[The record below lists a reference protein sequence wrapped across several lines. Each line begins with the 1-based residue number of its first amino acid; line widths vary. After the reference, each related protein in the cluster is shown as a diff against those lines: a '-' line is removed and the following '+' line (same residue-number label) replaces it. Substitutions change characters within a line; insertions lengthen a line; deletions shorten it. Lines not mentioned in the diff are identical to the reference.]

1 MRFDMSLDW
10 GFNMRDKEAL
20 VTIAEFEND
29 FDAEIARVALETGG
43 IRAVVLGGDLVA
55 NMPPLQEVRLRL
67 QVLAGDVEKA
77 QQILT
82 EMEQESGDFEGL
94 DDLEDETR

>member
-1 MRFDMSLDW
+1 M
-10 GFNMRDKEAL
+10 NMRDKEAL
-20 VTIAEFEND
+20 VTVAEFEND

-77 QQILT
+77 KQILD

>member
-1 MRFDMSLDW
+1 
-10 GFNMRDKEAL
+10 
-20 VTIAEFEND
+20 
-29 FDAEIARVALETGG
+29 
-43 IRAVVLGGDLVA
+43 VA

>member
-1 MRFDMSLDW
+1 MRE
-10 GFNMRDKEAL
+10 NEAL

-29 FDAEIARVALETGG
+29 FDAEIARVALENGG
-43 IRAVVLGGDLVA
+43 LRAVILGGDLVA

-77 QQILT
+77 KQILQ
-82 EMEQESGDFEGL
+82 EMEQESADFEGL
-94 DDLEDETR
+94 DDFEEDAR

>member
-1 MRFDMSLDW
+1 
-10 GFNMRDKEAL
+10 MRDKEAL
-20 VTIAEFEND
+20 VTVAEFEND

-77 QQILT
+77 KQILD
-82 EMEQESGDFEGL
+82 EMEQQSGDFDGL
-94 DDLEDETR
+94 DDFEDETR

>member
-1 MRFDMSLDW
+1 MRE
-10 GFNMRDKEAL
+10 KEAL
-20 VTIAEFEND
+20 VTVAEFEND

-67 QVLAGDVEKA
+67 QVLAGDAEKA
-77 QQILT
+77 MQILQ
-82 EMEQESGDFEGL
+82 EMEQESGDIEGL
-94 DDLEDETR
+94 DDLEDEPSERVSGQS

>member
-1 MRFDMSLDW
+1 
-10 GFNMRDKEAL
+10 MRDKEAL
-20 VTIAEFEND
+20 VTVAEFEND

-77 QQILT
+77 KQILD

>member
-1 MRFDMSLDW
+1 M
-10 GFNMRDKEAL
+10 NMRDKEAL
-20 VTIAEFEND
+20 VTVAEFEND

-77 QQILT
+77 KQILD
-82 EMEQESGDFEGL
+82 EMEQQSGDFDGL
-94 DDLEDETR
+94 DDFEDETR

>member
-1 MRFDMSLDW
+1 
-10 GFNMRDKEAL
+10 MRDKEAL

-43 IRAVVLGGDLVA
+43 IRAVILGGDLVA

-67 QVLAGDVEKA
+67 QVLAGDAEKA
-77 QQILT
+77 QQILQ

-94 DDLEDETR
+94 DDLEDEAR

>member
-1 MRFDMSLDW
+1 L
-10 GFNMRDKEAL
+10 NMRDKEAL
-20 VTIAEFEND
+20 VTVAEFEND

-77 QQILT
+77 KQILD
-82 EMEQESGDFEGL
+82 EMEQQSGDFDGL
-94 DDLEDETR
+94 DDFEDETR

>member
-1 MRFDMSLDW
+1 
-10 GFNMRDKEAL
+10 MRDKEAL
-20 VTIAEFEND
+20 VTVAEFEND

-82 EMEQESGDFEGL
+82 EMEQQSGDFDGL
-94 DDLEDETR
+94 DDFEDQAQ

>member
-1 MRFDMSLDW
+1 MRE
-10 GFNMRDKEAL
+10 KEAL
-20 VTIAEFEND
+20 VTVAEFEND

-67 QVLAGDVEKA
+67 QVLAGDAEKA
-77 QQILT
+77 LQILQ
-82 EMEQESGDFEGL
+82 EMEQESGDIEGL
-94 DDLEDETR
+94 DDLEEDAQ

>member
-1 MRFDMSLDW
+1 
-10 GFNMRDKEAL
+10 
-20 VTIAEFEND
+20 
-29 FDAEIARVALETGG
+29 VALETGG

-94 DDLEDETR
+94 DDLEDEAR

>member
-1 MRFDMSLDW
+1 
-10 GFNMRDKEAL
+10 MRDKEAL
-20 VTIAEFEND
+20 VTVAEFEND

-67 QVLAGDVEKA
+67 QVLAGDAEKA
-77 QQILT
+77 LQILQ
-82 EMEQESGDFEGL
+82 EMEQQSGDFEGL
-94 DDLEDETR
+94 DDLEDQTR

>member
-1 MRFDMSLDW
+1 
-10 GFNMRDKEAL
+10 MRDKEAL
-20 VTIAEFEND
+20 VTVAEFEND

-82 EMEQESGDFEGL
+82 EMEQQSGDFDGL
-94 DDLEDETR
+94 DDFEDEAR

>member
-1 MRFDMSLDW
+1 
-10 GFNMRDKEAL
+10 MRDKEAL
-20 VTIAEFEND
+20 VTVAEFEND

-67 QVLAGDVEKA
+67 QVLAGDFEKA
-77 QQILT
+77 RQILD
-82 EMEQESGDFEGL
+82 EMEQQSGDFDGL